1 MKKVI
6 IVCIISV
13 LFVGCGGSSA
23 VDKAMS
29 QVEKS
34 TEKLEKGKGKMTEA
48 DWNAL
53 NKEMEEPFNVLA
65 DAVKNNKVGAMSKI
79 KIVALTARWTA
90 AAAAA
95 GFDEMGK
102 QLGVDGEKVGKAL
115 EDASKELD
123 KAAADTSGES
133 APTTP

>member
-1 MKKVI
+1 MRKVV
-6 IVCIISV
+6 IVCIVSV

-34 TEKLEKGKGKMTEA
+34 TEKLEKSKGKMTEA

-53 NKEMEEPFNVLA
+53 KTETEEPFNVLA
-65 DAVKNNKVGAMSKI
+65 DAIKNDKVNAMSKI
-79 KIVALTARWTA
+79 KIIALTARWTA

-102 QLGVDGEKVGKAL
+102 QLGVDGEKVGKEL
-115 EDASKELD
+115 ENASKELD
-123 KAAADTSGES
+123 KEATDTSGES